1 MSFCML
7 VTGHRLS
14 YQNDQLPVAIDT
26 RAYDVNIMYYFKLMD
41 ELDEVLSDT
50 GNEELTPEKDT
61 QYRSVSCSLYAL
73 FKVIDN
79 LSKLDTF

>member
-1 MSFCML
+1 
-7 VTGHRLS
+7 
-14 YQNDQLPVAIDT
+14 
-26 RAYDVNIMYYFKLMD
+26 MD

-73 FKVIDN
+73 FTVIDN